1 MASVSGLQ
9 NILFIE
15 GESKSQ
21 LRFSRSHSRW
31 REGVKGSGRASGSG
45 SALPCCNTSISGP
58 LSASRIRNEPKPNP
72 NCSPLLPPAIAFSYI
87 CARLTCLSPLMMEHD
102 WLPLCGRA
110 RRESHDGGLPHC
122 ALKEAQLALRL
133 CSVDAICIKL
143 MSSSTDKQ
151 HKQTE
156 GTAETQRRDATG
168 QTDGQRSKLC
178 GRSTS
183 QKAQQEEEWEA
194 ETL

>member
-1 MASVSGLQ
+1 MIGFPSVA
-9 NILFIE
+9 
-15 GESKSQ
+15 
-21 LRFSRSHSRW
+21 
-31 REGVKGSGRASGSG
+31 GRG
-45 SALPCCNTSISGP
+45 
-58 LSASRIRNEPKPNP
+58 
-72 NCSPLLPPAIAFSYI
+72 
-87 CARLTCLSPLMMEHD
+87 
-102 WLPLCGRA
+102 
-110 RRESHDGGLPHC
+110 ESHDGGLPHC

-156 GTAETQRRDATG
+156 GTAGTQGRDATG

-178 GRSTS
+178 GRSAS

>member
-1 MASVSGLQ
+1 M
-9 NILFIE
+9 E
-15 GESKSQ
+15 G
-21 LRFSRSHSRW
+21 
-31 REGVKGSGRASGSG
+31 GVKGSGRASGSG

-87 CARLTCLSPLMMEHD
+87 CVRLTCLSPLMMEHD
-102 WLPLCGRA
+102 WLPLCGRT

-156 GTAETQRRDATG
+156 GTAGTQGRDATG